1 VRRVT
6 LIDLQRRFHA
16 AVTGVGEMTFEDWD
30 PALHTGLSVYRNA
43 YRARLIECLR
53 STFEKTWTWIGDES
67 FDAAAAHHLIVK
79 PPRSW
84 TLDEVGAGF
93 DETLAQLFPGD
104 PEVAELAWLEWQ
116 MQQAFTGPDEPV
128 LDAVGFAA
136 LSKDFTEETWASLRL
151 SFVTSMRSRRIRTD
165 CGAIWTAIATD
176 GDMPDV
182 LLGEARTLVVWRQG
196 LSPRFRMLGPESSG
210 LATLQQGRAFG
221 DMCETMVERLGPAG
235 IEAAGHALGVWI
247 AQGLVRRA
255 ESSASQKS

>member
-1 VRRVT
+1 MT

-16 AVTGVGEMTFEDWD
+16 SVTGVGEMTFEDWD

-136 LSKDFTEETWASLRL
+136 LSKDFTEATWASLRL
-151 SFVTSMRSRRIRTD
+151 SFVTGMRSRRIQAD
-165 CGAIWTAIATD
+165 CEAIWTAIATD
-176 GDMPDV
+176 GDIPAAI
-182 LLGEARTLVVWRQG
+182 LLAEPRTFVVWRQG
-196 LSPRFRMLGPESSG
+196 LSPRFRMLGTEETAG
-210 LATLQQGRAFG
+210 LEVLQQGGSFG
-221 DMCETMVERLGPAG
+221 DMCETMVKRLGAPG
-235 IEAAGHALGVWI
+235 IEEAGRALGAWI
-247 AQGLVRRA
+247 AEDMIRQVMVA
-255 ESSASQKS
+255 A